1 MTGTPDSLSD
11 ALGRSHPYL
20 RRAEDLCM
28 WQEDLGTGLATVA
41 CVTLCPW
48 PGPGS
53 TTWALC
59 VAGRGQPGLGVSGFP
74 QARLSVSTGVQG

>member
-1 MTGTPDSLSD
+1 
-11 ALGRSHPYL
+11 
-20 RRAEDLCM
+20 M
-28 WQEDLGTGLATVA
+28 WQEGLGTRSATMA

-53 TTWALC
+53 TTRTLC

-74 QARLSVSTGVQG
+74 RAMLSVSTEVQG